1 MWVYSRLDNV
11 SFSLKQLEEKKLK
24 PFTKN
29 IIVHLFMVINPLP
42 GHEWSIDNNRTDIV
56 NNWAKPA
63 IMMLRRYKRT
73 MIDIMADL
81 EPDDYSD
88 IVDELKTKH
97 DYEVILVPEG
107 YFKMIFRYFLYEFG
121 YYTISRKS
129 SIENSVL
136 YDTLDTVIQSV
147 SNSPLQGKVIVR

>member
-1 MWVYSRLDNV
+1 M
-11 SFSLKQLEEKKLK
+11 EEKKLK
-24 PFTKN
+24 PFMKN

-42 GHEWSIDNNRTDIV
+42 GHEWSIYNNKTDIV

-81 EPDDYSD
+81 EPEDYSD
-88 IVDELKTKH
+88 IVDELKAKH
-97 DYEVILVPEG
+97 DYKVILVPEG
-107 YFKMIFRYFLYEFG
+107 YFKTIYRSFSFEFG
-121 YYTISRKS
+121 CYTIFRKS